1 MVRAM
6 PCQGIGCEFESH
18 HPLYIQI
25 IKNEYKSYIKYIW
38 LDILDPN

>member
-25 IKNEYKSYIKYIW
+25 IKNI
-38 LDILDPN
+38 